1 MNLTENTRRLL
12 EMLYQTPEREWDLTW
27 NALKKEA
34 TDDGIPIESIVLEL
48 LGQLDEIEKRGRGE
62 CLLQGE

>member
-1 MNLTENTRRLL
+1 MILTENTRELL

-34 TDDGIPIESIVLEL
+34 TDDGIPFESVVVEL
-48 LGQLDEIEKRGRGE
+48 LSLMDEMEKRGRGE
-62 CLLQGE
+62 SLL